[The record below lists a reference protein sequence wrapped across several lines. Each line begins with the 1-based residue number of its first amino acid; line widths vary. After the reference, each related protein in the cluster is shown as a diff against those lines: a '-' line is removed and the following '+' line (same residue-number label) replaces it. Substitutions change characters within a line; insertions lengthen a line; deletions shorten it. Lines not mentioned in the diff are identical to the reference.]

1 MDFWVPGVHTRA
13 ENPRF
18 KGKQQLEEVLRTTK
32 DTAELFFRVQW
43 RTGVR

>member
-18 KGKQQLEEVLRTTK
+18 RGKPQLEEVLCTTK
-32 DTAELFFRVQW
+32 DTAELFFQRAMEEL
-43 RTGVR
+43 GV